1 MVAVHAMG
9 LVGRLFRSEVP
20 SWMPAVHVVRAF
32 RLKLVLRNEL
42 VHVMVLRFRQLV
54 CRLVVLGVRDQVR
67 KAAMIPD
74 VADRGGWLHMM
85 KAHRGMR
92 GVADHG
98 WRMMRM
104 GLV

>member
-1 MVAVHAMG
+1 M
-9 LVGRLFRSEVP
+9 P
-20 SWMPAVHVVRAF
+20 SVHVVRAF
-32 RLKLVLRNEL
+32 RLKLILRNEL
-42 VHVMVLRFRQLV
+42 VHVMELRFRQLV
-54 CRLVVLGVRDQVR
+54 CRLATVQDQVR
-67 KAAMIPD
+67 KAAVIPD
-74 VADRGGWLHMM
+74 VADRRWWLHMM